1 MTGIRAEFPDVP
13 HRYCDNHFLRDVA
26 KPVLEA
32 DSHAKVQ
39 MRKKVRGL
47 RKIEQA
53 VLEQHATETS
63 KRRVEDDPGTY
74 CDGGRQ
80 AVEHIFS

>member
-1 MTGIRAEFPDVP
+1 MTGIAAEFPGVP

-39 MRKKVRGL
+39 MRRKVRGL

-53 VLEQHATETS
+53 VLKRQGPRRRGAARETIL
-63 KRRVEDDPGTY
+63 KPP
-74 CDGGRQ
+74 
-80 AVEHIFS
+80 